1 MPKLSGF
8 EVCQKM
14 REAKNDTP
22 VIIITPLSSVS
33 NKVNTLNEDADD
45 YITKPFSFVE
55 VLARVKAVL
64 RRSNRFSD
72 TIQIDNNLTFNISK
86 KKLISSSGEEV
97 YLTDK
102 ESSILKLFC
111 LNKVKIINK
120 EILCKEI
127 WDMSI
132 FPQTNFCEVT
142 VKNYETNLRKF
153 QVKNILKIFTEK
165 VISLLSIN
173 KSKIYL
179 TEYVKRLTFTN
190 TIIFLTLLILF
201 NSILIIFINKI
212 HRKDLDHRIE
222 HEINLI
228 TKAIQV
234 SNDDIISIDSSEILD
249 PDLYYITDNPCFLQ
263 IYDSSNK
270 ILISSRNLELYKNI
284 SVTYKNNLNDIY
296 FENFSFHNENF
307 RAGYYPIKNQ
317 SGEQIAVLRLTV
329 FDKTKSILFNNLI
342 IFNLIGIPLSMI
354 FLFFLSLIGAKIVFK
369 PLNNIISTAQ
379 RINQNNLSER
389 IIIDASPDDEIGKLR
404 DTLNELFDKIENY
417 INELKHFTDLVSH
430 QLMNPITAIIT
441 EIEYVLKRDRSI
453 EEYKASLQR
462 LEEKVDSMANIIKT
476 LLLIARSEKSK
487 TKSEFVF
494 NFSKLLRKEIENYF
508 SKNYLNNNF
517 NLKTHI
523 EDELYLRG
531 EAEKF
536 SMVLQNLF
544 SNAKK
549 FSIDSLDVTIKA
561 FKNNNKIILEV
572 ADKGIG
578 IDDDDKIKVFNK
590 FYRTEKAEKL
600 GILGF
605 GLGLNL
611 VKTIVEEASGK
622 IEILDNHPN
631 GTIIKITLPSIELE
645 D

>member
-22 VIIITPLSSVS
+22 VVIITGLSSVS
-33 NKVNTLNEDADD
+33 NKVNALNEGADD

-64 RRSNRFSD
+64 RRSNIFSD

-111 LNKVKIINK
+111 LNKGKIINK

-142 VKNYETNLRKF
+142 VKNYEINLRKF

-179 TEYVKRLTFTN
+179 TESVKRLTFTN

-212 HRKDLDHRIE
+212 YRKDLDHRIE

-317 SGEQIAVLRLTV
+317 SGEQIAVLRLNV

>member
-1 MPKLSGF
+1 
-8 EVCQKM
+8 
-14 REAKNDTP
+14 
-22 VIIITPLSSVS
+22 
-33 NKVNTLNEDADD
+33 
-45 YITKPFSFVE
+45 
-55 VLARVKAVL
+55 
-64 RRSNRFSD
+64 
-72 TIQIDNNLTFNISK
+72 
-86 KKLISSSGEEV
+86 
-97 YLTDK
+97 
-102 ESSILKLFC
+102 
-111 LNKVKIINK
+111 
-120 EILCKEI
+120 
-127 WDMSI
+127 
-132 FPQTNFCEVT
+132 
-142 VKNYETNLRKF
+142 
-153 QVKNILKIFTEK
+153 
-165 VISLLSIN
+165 
-173 KSKIYL
+173 
-179 TEYVKRLTFTN
+179 
-190 TIIFLTLLILF
+190 
-201 NSILIIFINKI
+201 
-212 HRKDLDHRIE
+212 
-222 HEINLI
+222 
-228 TKAIQV
+228 
-234 SNDDIISIDSSEILD
+234 
-249 PDLYYITDNPCFLQ
+249 
-263 IYDSSNK
+263 
-270 ILISSRNLELYKNI
+270 
-284 SVTYKNNLNDIY
+284 
-296 FENFSFHNENF
+296 
-307 RAGYYPIKNQ
+307 
-317 SGEQIAVLRLTV
+317 
-329 FDKTKSILFNNLI
+329 
-342 IFNLIGIPLSMI
+342 MI

-404 DTLNELFDKIENY
+404 DTINELFDKIENY

-517 NLKTHI
+517 NLKTYI
-523 EDELYLRG
+523 EAELYLRG